1 MKNLDP
7 IRKLLSAASSRLAM
21 SRALDGVAW
30 GCVAAA
36 AVLSLVVIASKFVP
50 DFVVPWG
57 ALAIGLGVAVLATA
71 IVFSRI
77 AAASERSIALLV
89 DERLGLDERFIS
101 AIALEDSQDP
111 FARAAVADAL
121 QLAADPAL
129 TRKIRKAFPLAM
141 QHRGWY
147 ALLAI
152 ALLLGLD
159 ALLPVYAWKS
169 PDAALVEPAA
179 LQLAQDTSRAAVE
192 KVIQEVE
199 DRDELKKELERNF
212 GDLAKVGEAGKELAN
227 PTSPE
232 EARRDAI
239 RRMSDLAEKIDAV
252 RTGEKAQL
260 SQALKQ
266 DLKSLD
272 ATEQSQGKELAD
284 ALAKGDFSEA
294 KKQLD
299 DLAKKA
305 ADGSMSDAEKAK
317 LEQDLSKLSKQLD
330 ALADR
335 QQALQDAL
343 SKAGLDPQLAKNPAA
358 LAEAVKNSDNLS
370 QQQKAALEKQI
381 ASSSAAQQV
390 LKQLAQNSQKAASQ
404 CKNPG
409 DKPGQQGQQG
419 QQGQKGQQGQQG
431 AQGESGE
438 SGEMGSGMSEQL
450 SELEQTQEMLQ
461 QAEGAANACE
471 SACQSQGE
479 GLGSSKSSKESNS
492 NNTSVMGP
500 DELRQGGR
508 GRASGGKTPTAKT
521 PSGTKSIKERTKT
534 TKGDIIARQ
543 LVENPNP
550 EVGVSGTALENIAG
564 EIADAA
570 EGAVDEVE
578 VPAHLREA
586 HKKYFG
592 RMKKEL
598 DAKGVTAPVAPAPSA
613 PGSSETPKP

>member
-7 IRKLLSAASSRLAM
+7 IRKLLSVASSRLAM
-21 SRALDGVAW
+21 SRALEGVAW

-71 IVFSRI
+71 VVFSRI

-199 DRDELKKELERNF
+199 DRDELKKELERNY

-419 QQGQKGQQGQQG
+419 QQG

-461 QAEGAANACE
+461 Q
-471 SACQSQGE
+471 S
-479 GLGSSKSSKESNS
+479 
-492 NNTSVMGP
+492 
-500 DELRQGGR
+500 
-508 GRASGGKTPTAKT
+508 
-521 PSGTKSIKERTKT
+521 
-534 TKGDIIARQ
+534 
-543 LVENPNP
+543 
-550 EVGVSGTALENIAG
+550 
-564 EIADAA
+564 
-570 EGAVDEVE
+570 
-578 VPAHLREA
+578 
-586 HKKYFG
+586 
-592 RMKKEL
+592 
-598 DAKGVTAPVAPAPSA
+598 
-613 PGSSETPKP
+613 